1 MFLIPFVTLFPEQA
15 KTETRTLM
23 FRNHPD
29 LPDDNYGLIEL
40 YCSDPKCN
48 CRRVMLNIHGERQG
62 HLATIS
68 YAFDRDDE
76 MAGPFLDPLN
86 PQSQFATMLLSL
98 VTQVLE
104 NPAYVARLEAHYY
117 QVKGITTSPT
127 PAIQR
132 LLLKWGGGGPSTPPR
147 AKNSSRKRPR
157 RRKR

>member
-23 FRNHPD
+23 TRNHPD

-40 YCSDPKCN
+40 YCSDPTCN

-86 PQSQFATMLLSL
+86 PQSRFATTLLSL
-98 VTQVLE
+98 VRQVLE
-104 NPAYVARLEAHYY
+104 DSAYVARLEAHYY
-117 QVKGITTSPT
+117 QVKGITAAPT
-127 PAIQR
+127 PAVQH
-132 LLLKWGGGGPSTPPR
+132 LLLERGGGGPSPLPR
-147 AKNSSRKRPR
+147 AKTSSRKRPQ

>member
-23 FRNHPD
+23 VRNHPD